1 MKTISSRLIRH
12 PFSLVIFKDLL
23 FVTDWRLDAII
34 QMNKT
39 TGGNEVIVE
48 KVEESNRLYGI
59 KIFSMASQQIVP
71 NHPCHSD
78 NGGCEKLCFPVPAK
92 SNQTSLPV
100 ASCGCPTGE
109 KLQADGK
116 SCTSDPTADPPAPAC
131 PNSWDFTCDNQR
143 CIPKTWMCDG
153 DDDCLDN
160 SDELQNCTTP
170 TCRADE
176 WQCSSGRC
184 IPMAFKCDSDN
195 DCGDF
200 SGSSVF
206 LSYHKFTLFE
216 ETFQSSLPKYMI
228 SSKNSFIH
236 SGF

>member
-116 SCTSDPTADPPAPAC
+116 SCTSDPTADPPAPGL
-131 PNSWDFTCDNQR
+131 PQR
-143 CIPKTWMCDG
+143 LGLHLRQSALHPQD
-153 DDDCLDN
+153 LDVRRRRRLPGQQRRAGQLHPAHVR
-160 SDELQNCTTP
+160 DRRVEVRLRALHTQVLQ
-170 TCRADE
+170 
-176 WQCSSGRC
+176 
-184 IPMAFKCDSDN
+184 
-195 DCGDF
+195 
-200 SGSSVF
+200 V
-206 LSYHKFTLFE
+206 
-216 ETFQSSLPKYMI
+216 
-228 SSKNSFIH
+228 
-236 SGF
+236 